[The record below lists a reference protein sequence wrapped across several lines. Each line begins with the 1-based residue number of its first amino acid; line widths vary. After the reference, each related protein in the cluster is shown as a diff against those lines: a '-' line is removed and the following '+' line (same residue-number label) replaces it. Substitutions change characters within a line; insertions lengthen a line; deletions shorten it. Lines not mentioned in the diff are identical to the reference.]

1 MKKSYLNTCLPLAL
15 ALAAPA
21 VWANGYVT
29 PDGGPKQFYIDLNE
43 TNITNTVGFTKLFPY
58 DLGGTYTGKVYCD
71 TPIPANSPHF
81 YKSDSALPPSEYGN
95 GYLKLNDFLDLKAEV
110 WIAGNKNA
118 YITVPFY
125 NESNLLNQHSCKPPF
140 LQVNNYGS
148 GSKGK
153 ITFRVRK
160 KIINGVQI
168 NDRQIIEMYG
178 RLGSTDG
185 GFGPNPM
192 AQVFI
197 QSAILYVPDKCVV
210 NEGQLI
216 NVEFGEISGSNL
228 DGNSYPQSI
237 PVRFQCEGGSFEDG
251 TLNIKLAVSGTPAPF
266 SNNSFKTDKTDLGI
280 EIKHNGQLVVPNE
293 FYPVPNIGNG
303 GSWNLVAAPLASGG
317 KEIAEGEFNASAT
330 IVAAFE

>member
-1 MKKSYLNTCLPLAL
+1 MKNQRVKLCLPLAF

-29 PDGGPKQFYIDLNE
+29 PDGGAKQFYIDLNE
-43 TNITNTVGFTKLFPY
+43 SNITNQVGFTKVFPY
-58 DLGGTYTGKVYCD
+58 TLGGQYTGKAYCS
-71 TPIPANSPHF
+71 TSIPRSPHY
-81 YKSDSALPPSEYGN
+81 YKSDSALPPSDYGN
-95 GYLKLNDFLDLKAEV
+95 GFLQLNDFLDLKAEV
-110 WIAGNKNA
+110 WIAGNKKA
-118 YITVPFY
+118 YVTVPFY
-125 NESNLLNQHSCKPPF
+125 DQSNDYPNHSCTPPYV
-140 LQVNNYGS
+140 QVNNYES
-148 GSKGK
+148 GSKGR

-178 RLGSTDG
+178 RLGTVGS

-216 NVEFGEISGSNL
+216 NVEFGEIGGNDLNGSN
-228 DGNSYPQSI
+228 YPQNI

-251 TLNIKLAVSGTPAPF
+251 TLNIKLAVSGSAAPF
-266 SNNSFKTDKTDLGI
+266 TNNAFKTDKNDLGI
-280 EIKHNGQLVVPNE
+280 QLTHNGRLVVPNE
-293 FYPVPNIGNG
+293 FYPVPNVGNG
-303 GSWNLVAAPLASGG
+303 GSWDLVAAPLANGG
-317 KEIAEGEFNASAT
+317 KEIDEGEFNASAT
-330 IVAAFE
+330 IVAAFQ

>member
-1 MKKSYLNTCLPLAL
+1 MKKTYLNSCLPLAL
-15 ALAAPA
+15 ALTAPA

-29 PDGGPKQFYIDLNE
+29 PDGGAKQFYIDLNE
-43 TNITNTVGFTKLFPY
+43 SNITNKVGFTKEFPY
-58 DLGGTYTGKVYCD
+58 SLGGTYTGKVYCD
-71 TPIPANSPHF
+71 TPIPVSPHF
-81 YKSDSALPPSEYGN
+81 YKSDSALPASEYGN

-125 NESNLLNQHSCKPPF
+125 NESNLLNQHSCKPPY

-178 RLGSTDG
+178 RLGSTDA

-197 QSAILYVPDKCVV
+197 QSAVLYVPDKCVV

-216 NVEFGEISGSNL
+216 NVEFGEIGGSNL
-228 DGNSYPQSI
+228 NGASYPQSI

-266 SNNSFKTDKTDLGI
+266 SNNAFKTDKTDLGI
-280 EIKHNGQLVVPNE
+280 EIKHNGQLVIPNE

-303 GSWNLVAAPLASGG
+303 GSWNLVAAPLANGG

>member
-1 MKKSYLNTCLPLAL
+1 MKKTYLNVCLPLAL
-15 ALAAPA
+15 ALSVPV

-29 PDGGPKQFYIDLNE
+29 PDGGPKPFYIDLNE
-43 TNITNTVGFTKLFPY
+43 TNITNTVGFTKEFTY
-58 DLGGTYTGKVYCD
+58 SLGGQYTGKAYCD
-71 TPIPANSPHF
+71 TPIPRSPHF
-81 YKSDSALPPSEYGN
+81 YKSDSALSPSEYGN
-95 GYLKLNDFLDLKAEV
+95 GYLKLNDYLDLKAEV
-110 WIAGNKNA
+110 WIAGNKKA
-118 YITVPFY
+118 YVTVPFY
-125 NESNLLNQHSCKPPF
+125 NVSNEYTNHSCNPPYA
-140 LQVNNYGS
+140 QINNYES

-153 ITFRVRK
+153 VTFRVRK

-178 RLGSTDG
+178 RLGSTDA

-228 DGNSYPQSI
+228 NGTSYPQSI

-251 TLNIKLAVSGTPAPF
+251 TLNIKLAVSGTPASF
-266 SNNSFKTDKTDLGI
+266 SNNAFKTDKTDLGI
-280 EIKHNGQLVVPNE
+280 EIKHNGSLVIPNE

-303 GSWNLVAAPLASGG
+303 GNWNLVAAPLASGG

>member
-1 MKKSYLNTCLPLAL
+1 MKKTYLNVCLPLAL
-15 ALAAPA
+15 ALSAPV

-29 PDGGPKQFYIDLNE
+29 PDGGPKPFYIDLNE
-43 TNITNTVGFTKLFPY
+43 TNITNTVGFTKEFTY
-58 DLGGTYTGKVYCD
+58 SLGGQYTGKAYCD
-71 TPIPANSPHF
+71 TPIPRSPHF
-81 YKSDSALPPSEYGN
+81 YKSDSALSPSEYGN
-95 GYLKLNDFLDLKAEV
+95 GYLKLNDYLDLKAEV
-110 WIAGNKNA
+110 WIAGNKKA
-118 YITVPFY
+118 YVTVPFY
-125 NESNLLNQHSCKPPF
+125 NVSNEYTNHSCNPPYA
-140 LQVNNYGS
+140 QINNYES

-153 ITFRVRK
+153 VTFRVRK

-178 RLGSTDG
+178 RLGSTDA

-228 DGNSYPQSI
+228 NGTSYPQSI

-251 TLNIKLAVSGTPAPF
+251 TLNIKLAVSGTPASF
-266 SNNSFKTDKTDLGI
+266 SNNAFKTDKTDLGI
-280 EIKHNGQLVVPNE
+280 EIKHNGSLVIPNE

-303 GSWNLVAAPLASGG
+303 GSWNLVAAPLANGG

>member
-1 MKKSYLNTCLPLAL
+1 MKKTYLSHCLPLAL
-15 ALAAPA
+15 LLSAPA

-43 TNITNTVGFTKLFPY
+43 SNITNTVGFTKQFLY

-71 TPIPANSPHF
+71 TPIPTSPHF

-110 WIAGNKNA
+110 WIAGYKNA

-125 NESNLLNQHSCKPPF
+125 NESNLLSQHSCRPPY

-228 DGNSYPQSI
+228 DGKSYPQSI

-266 SNNSFKTDKTDLGI
+266 TNNAFKTDKTDLGI
-280 EIKHNGQLVVPNE
+280 EIKHNGQLVIPNE

-303 GSWNLVAAPLASGG
+303 GSWNLVAAPLANGS

>member
-1 MKKSYLNTCLPLAL
+1 MKKTYLSHCLPLAL
-15 ALAAPA
+15 LLSAPA
-21 VWANGYVT
+21 VLANGYVT

-43 TNITNTVGFTKLFPY
+43 SNITNTVGFTKQFLY

-71 TPIPANSPHF
+71 TPIPTSPHF

-125 NESNLLNQHSCKPPF
+125 NESNLLSQHSCRPPY

-228 DGNSYPQSI
+228 DGKSYPQSI

-266 SNNSFKTDKTDLGI
+266 TNNAFKTDKTDLGI
-280 EIKHNGQLVVPNE
+280 EIKHNGQLVIPNE

-303 GSWNLVAAPLASGG
+303 GSWNLVAAPLANGS

>member
-1 MKKSYLNTCLPLAL
+1 M
-15 ALAAPA
+15 
-21 VWANGYVT
+21 
-29 PDGGPKQFYIDLNE
+29 
-43 TNITNTVGFTKLFPY
+43 
-58 DLGGTYTGKVYCD
+58 
-71 TPIPANSPHF
+71 
-81 YKSDSALPPSEYGN
+81 
-95 GYLKLNDFLDLKAEV
+95 DLKAEV

-118 YITVPFY
+118 YVTVPFY
-125 NESNLLNQHSCKPPF
+125 NESNLLSQHRCQPPY

-160 KIINGVQI
+160 KIINGVEI

-216 NVEFGEISGSNL
+216 NVEFGEIGGSDLNGSN
-228 DGNSYPQSI
+228 YPQSI

-251 TLNIKLAVSGTPAPF
+251 TLNIKLAVSGTAASF
-266 SNNSFKTDKTDLGI
+266 SNEVFKTDKNDLGI
-280 EIKHNGQLVVPNE
+280 RLTHNDQLVIPNE

-303 GSWNLVAAPLASGG
+303 GSWNLVAAPFANGG
-317 KEIAEGEFNASAT
+317 AEIGEGEFNASAT
-330 IVAAFE
+330 IVAAFQ

>member
-1 MKKSYLNTCLPLAL
+1 M
-15 ALAAPA
+15 
-21 VWANGYVT
+21 
-29 PDGGPKQFYIDLNE
+29 
-43 TNITNTVGFTKLFPY
+43 
-58 DLGGTYTGKVYCD
+58 
-71 TPIPANSPHF
+71 
-81 YKSDSALPPSEYGN
+81 
-95 GYLKLNDFLDLKAEV
+95 
-110 WIAGNKNA
+110 IAGNKNA

-125 NESNLLNQHSCKPPF
+125 NESNLLNQHSCKPPY

-178 RLGSTDG
+178 RLGSTDA

-216 NVEFGEISGSNL
+216 NVEFGEIGGSNL
-228 DGNSYPQSI
+228 NGASYPQSI

-266 SNNSFKTDKTDLGI
+266 SNNAFKTDKTDLGI
-280 EIKHNGQLVVPNE
+280 EIKHNGQLVIPNE

-303 GSWNLVAAPLASGG
+303 GSWNLVAAPLANGG

>member
-1 MKKSYLNTCLPLAL
+1 MKTQLTKLCLPLAI

-21 VWANGYVT
+21 AWANGYVT
-29 PDGGPKQFYIDLNE
+29 PDGGPKQFYIDLNQS
-43 TNITNTVGFTKLFPY
+43 NITNQVGFTKLFPY

-71 TPIPANSPHF
+71 TPIPTSPHF
-81 YKSDSALPPSEYGN
+81 YKSDSALPPSDYGN

-118 YITVPFY
+118 YVTVPFY
-125 NESNLLNQHSCKPPF
+125 NESNLLSQHRCQPPY

-160 KIINGVQI
+160 KIINGVEI

-192 AQVFI
+192 AQGFI

-216 NVEFGEISGSNL
+216 NVEFGEIGGSDLNGSN
-228 DGNSYPQSI
+228 YPQSI

-251 TLNIKLAVSGTPAPF
+251 TLNIKLAVSGSAASF
-266 SNNSFKTDKTDLGI
+266 SNEVFKTDKNDLGI
-280 EIKHNGQLVVPNE
+280 RLTHNGQLVIPNE

-303 GSWNLVAAPLASGG
+303 GSWNLVAAPFANGG
-317 KEIAEGEFNASAT
+317 AEIGEGEFNASAT
-330 IVAAFE
+330 IVAAFQ